1 VVWLRHETL
10 DAHEAAET
18 EGDRMSEK
26 IHTGTEELLG
36 VLDGH
41 VATLTLNRPE
51 KRNALSDHLTPALRQ
66 MLLELDT
73 DPRVRCLVIT
83 GAGEAFCAGG
93 DVSGMGSG
101 RTQTAAAAEA
111 PRPSL
116 DDAIRTLKHKQE
128 TLSLRLQEFS
138 KPTIAALP
146 GPAAGAGL
154 SIALGCDLRI
164 AADTAFVTTAFGNSG
179 LSGDYG
185 CSWQLTQ
192 LVGIAKAKELFFT
205 SRRVTAAEGLA
216 LGIFNEI
223 VPFAELPERSAE
235 LAAQIAAGPPVA
247 MRYMKENLNRAIT
260 ADLKTCL
267 AMEADRMVRC
277 TQTQDHKA
285 AVKAFLEKRP
295 VEFTGK

>member
-1 VVWLRHETL
+1 MT
-10 DAHEAAET
+10 
-18 EGDRMSEK
+18 EK
-26 IHTGTEELLG
+26 IDTGTEELLG
-36 VLDGH
+36 ALDGH

-51 KRNALSDHLTPALRQ
+51 KRNALSDDLTPALRQ
-66 MLLELDT
+66 MLLDLDT

-101 RTQTAAAAEA
+101 RSGSAPAPDA

-164 AADTAFVTTAFGNSG
+164 AADTAFVTTAFANIG

-192 LVGIAKAKELFFT
+192 LVGTAKAKELFFT
-205 SRRVTAAEGLA
+205 SRRVAAAEGLE
-216 LGIFNEI
+216 LGLFNEV
-223 VPFAELPERSAE
+223 VPFSELSETH
-235 LAAQIAAGPPVA
+235 G
-247 MRYMKENLNRAIT
+247 
-260 ADLKTCL
+260 
-267 AMEADRMVRC
+267 
-277 TQTQDHKA
+277 
-285 AVKAFLEKRP
+285 
-295 VEFTGK
+295 